1 MKLDAVED
9 ERCQYYLQVLTTMQ
23 GAPIIGLGEE
33 VFGFPVVWVGTN
45 GPLVWQCR
53 FEHNNG
59 VAKSVATGAYEE
71 TKRSDFSTPQVLEDS
86 SVFLVEKVSQ
96 SLDIHTSEET
106 SQSEVL
112 RSALQVLERNQKRLL
127 VFELALEP
135 FLKKEMARCVRC
147 VAARGGIPVSAVV
160 AVVGEGLLAD
170 HVCEELSAQYEVVR

>member
-45 GPLVWQCR
+45 GRWYS
-53 FEHNNG
+53 
-59 VAKSVATGAYEE
+59 SVGLSLTMALQKALQQALMNE
-71 TKRSDFSTPQVLEDS
+71 TKEATFSTPQVLEDS

-96 SLDIHTSEET
+96 SLVIHTSEET

-112 RSALQVLERNQKRLL
+112 RSAVQVFERNHKRLL

-135 FLKKEMARCVRC
+135 FLKKEM
-147 VAARGGIPVSAVV
+147 
-160 AVVGEGLLAD
+160 VGVYGVLLREG
-170 HVCEELSAQYEVVR
+170 ESR